1 MIDTIIE
8 NSYQKKVEIRKKISM
23 DEAEKNE
30 VFHQIK
36 NENYES
42 STLIDNKVK
51 KADFTINSNID
62 NLLSYSVVDADN
74 KKIRE
79 QLLKFQKEIIAS
91 EPLIMKAKK
100 KKNKHLFKGDFT
112 LSEKMKKTKVK
123 EFSFLNKNQKYLA
136 YLERFSSKVNSNKN
150 KNKNLRNI
158 NSNNKFKSKS
168 MIDSIYHP
176 ESAKVPV
183 SKKYKNHSL
192 NSDSFFITK
201 IPNTNFFPNKTNI
214 ILNNFNSTKIT
225 SKEQKLRKMRK
236 LIKESNSHMLDIYT
250 GLKNIKQNKITS
262 FDNIIDSNNGP
273 QSQKSDYK
281 TIKSGRSL
289 RNIDKFINLHLQ
301 KNQSVANVNRKFQTL
316 FQKIFHNKRFS
327 NEKLDARTIMDPLD
341 KFVKGSYKEIKLDNV
356 INQSL
361 GQRIWIKKSTAN
373 IVSYGKSCQQI
384 SDDIFYKE
392 RKRIIAIYP
401 KIEEEAKILVPK
413 KRIDKRN
420 PLFSKLI
427 DNVNKINDVFLEEYN
442 LLKRV
447 NRRMRRHKIK

>member
-1 MIDTIIE
+1 MID
-8 NSYQKKVEIRKKISM
+8 NV
-23 DEAEKNE
+23 
-30 VFHQIK
+30 
-36 NENYES
+36 
-42 STLIDNKVK
+42 
-51 KADFTINSNID
+51 
-62 NLLSYSVVDADN
+62 
-74 KKIRE
+74 
-79 QLLKFQKEIIAS
+79 
-91 EPLIMKAKK
+91 
-100 KKNKHLFKGDFT
+100 
-112 LSEKMKKTKVK
+112 
-123 EFSFLNKNQKYLA
+123 
-136 YLERFSSKVNSNKN
+136 
-150 KNKNLRNI
+150 
-158 NSNNKFKSKS
+158 
-168 MIDSIYHP
+168 YHP
-176 ESAKVPV
+176 ESAKVPI
-183 SKKYKNHSL
+183 SKKNKIHNL

-262 FDNIIDSNNGP
+262 FDNIIDSNSGP
-273 QSQKSDYK
+273 KSQKSDYK
-281 TIKSGRSL
+281 AIKSGRSL

-447 NRRMRRHKIK
+447 NRRMRKNKIK

>member
-1 MIDTIIE
+1 MIDSIIE
-8 NSYQKKVEIRKKISM
+8 NSYQNKVEIRKKISM
-23 DEAEKNE
+23 DESEKNE
-30 VFHQIK
+30 VFHQMK

-51 KADFTINSNID
+51 NADFTINSNID
-62 NLLSYSVVDADN
+62 NLLSYSVVDSNN
-74 KKIRE
+74 KRIRE
-79 QLLKFQKEIIAS
+79 QLLKFQKEILAS
-91 EPLIMKAKK
+91 EPINFKAKK
-100 KKNKHLFKGDFT
+100 KKNKYLFKGDFT
-112 LSEKMKKTKVK
+112 LSEKMQKTKIK
-123 EFSFLNKNQKYLA
+123 EFSFLNKNKKNFS
-136 YLERFSSKVNSNKN
+136 YLERFSSKINSNKN
-150 KNKNLRNI
+150 KNLKNI
-158 NSNNKFKSKS
+158 NNNNKFKSKS
-168 MIDSIYHP
+168 MMDNIYHP
-176 ESAKVPV
+176 ESAKVPMP
-183 SKKYKNHSL
+183 KKNKIHSL
-192 NSDSFFITK
+192 NNDSFFITK

-214 ILNNFNSTKIT
+214 ILNNFNTTKIK
-225 SKEQKLRKMRK
+225 SKEQKMRKMRK
-236 LIKESNSHMLDIYT
+236 LIKESNSCMLDIYT
-250 GLKNIKQNKITS
+250 GLKNIKQNKVTS
-262 FDNIIDSNNGP
+262 FDNLMNSSNGL
-273 QSQKSDYK
+273 QSQKSDFK

-301 KNQSVANVNRKFQTL
+301 KSQSVASVNRKFQTL

-373 IVSYGKSCQQI
+373 IVSYGKSCQKI

-442 LLKRV
+442 LLKGV

>member
-1 MIDTIIE
+1 
-8 NSYQKKVEIRKKISM
+8 
-23 DEAEKNE
+23 
-30 VFHQIK
+30 
-36 NENYES
+36 
-42 STLIDNKVK
+42 
-51 KADFTINSNID
+51 
-62 NLLSYSVVDADN
+62 
-74 KKIRE
+74 
-79 QLLKFQKEIIAS
+79 
-91 EPLIMKAKK
+91 
-100 KKNKHLFKGDFT
+100 
-112 LSEKMKKTKVK
+112 
-123 EFSFLNKNQKYLA
+123 
-136 YLERFSSKVNSNKN
+136 LERFSSKVNSNKN

-262 FDNIIDSNNGP
+262 FDNIIDSNSGP
-273 QSQKSDYK
+273 KSQKSDYK
-281 TIKSGRSL
+281 AIKSGRSL

>member
-1 MIDTIIE
+1 MIDSIIE
-8 NSYQKKVEIRKKISM
+8 NSYQNKVEIRKKISM
-23 DEAEKNE
+23 DESEKNE
-30 VFHQIK
+30 VFHQMK

-51 KADFTINSNID
+51 NADFTINSNID
-62 NLLSYSVVDADN
+62 NLLSYSVVDSNN
-74 KKIRE
+74 KRIRE
-79 QLLKFQKEIIAS
+79 QLLKFQKEILAS
-91 EPLIMKAKK
+91 EPINFKAKK
-100 KKNKHLFKGDFT
+100 KKNKYLFKGDFT
-112 LSEKMKKTKVK
+112 LSEKMQKTKIK
-123 EFSFLNKNQKYLA
+123 EFSFLNKNKKNFS
-136 YLERFSSKVNSNKN
+136 YLERFSSKINTN
-150 KNKNLRNI
+150 KNKNLKNI
-158 NSNNKFKSKS
+158 NNNKFKSKS
-168 MIDSIYHP
+168 MMDNIYHP
-176 ESAKVPV
+176 ESAKVPMP
-183 SKKYKNHSL
+183 KKNKIHSL
-192 NSDSFFITK
+192 NNDSFFITK

-214 ILNNFNSTKIT
+214 ILNNFNTTKIK
-225 SKEQKLRKMRK
+225 SKEQKMRKMRK
-236 LIKESNSHMLDIYT
+236 LIKESNSCMLDIYT
-250 GLKNIKQNKITS
+250 GLKNIKQNKVTS
-262 FDNIIDSNNGP
+262 FDNLMNSSNGL
-273 QSQKSDYK
+273 QSQKSDFK

-301 KNQSVANVNRKFQTL
+301 KSQSVASVNRKFQTL

-373 IVSYGKSCQQI
+373 IVSYGKSCQKI

-447 NRRMRRHKIK
+447 NRRMRKNKIK

>member
-91 EPLIMKAKK
+91 EPMIIKAKK

-150 KNKNLRNI
+150 KNLRNI

-168 MIDSIYHP
+168 LIDNVYHP
-176 ESAKVPV
+176 ESAKVPI
-183 SKKYKNHSL
+183 SKKNKIHNL

-273 QSQKSDYK
+273 QYQKSDYK

>member
-1 MIDTIIE
+1 MIDSIIE
-8 NSYQKKVEIRKKISM
+8 NSYQNKVEIRKKISM
-23 DEAEKNE
+23 DESEKNE
-30 VFHQIK
+30 VFHQMK
-36 NENYES
+36 NENYET

-51 KADFTINSNID
+51 NADFTINSNID
-62 NLLSYSVVDADN
+62 NLLSYSVVDSNN
-74 KKIRE
+74 KRIRE
-79 QLLKFQKEIIAS
+79 QLLKFQKEILAS
-91 EPLIMKAKK
+91 EPINIKAQK
-100 KKNKHLFKGDFT
+100 KKNKYLFKGDFT
-112 LSEKMKKTKVK
+112 LSEKMQKTKIK
-123 EFSFLNKNQKYLA
+123 EFSFLNKNKKNFS
-136 YLERFSSKVNSNKN
+136 YLERFSSKINSN

-158 NSNNKFKSKS
+158 NNNNKYKSKS
-168 MIDSIYHP
+168 MMDNIYHP
-176 ESAKVPV
+176 ESAKVPMP
-183 SKKYKNHSL
+183 KKNKIHSL
-192 NSDSFFITK
+192 NNDSFFITK

-214 ILNNFNSTKIT
+214 ILNNFNTTKIK
-225 SKEQKLRKMRK
+225 SKEQKMRKMRK
-236 LIKESNSHMLDIYT
+236 LIKESNSCMLDIYT
-250 GLKNIKQNKITS
+250 GLKNIKQNKVTS
-262 FDNIIDSNNGP
+262 FDNLMNSSNGL
-273 QSQKSDYK
+273 QSQKSDFK

-301 KNQSVANVNRKFQTL
+301 KSQSVASVNRKFQTL

-373 IVSYGKSCQQI
+373 IVSYGKSCQKI

-447 NRRMRRHKIK
+447 NRRMRKNKLK

>member
-1 MIDTIIE
+1 MIDSIIE
-8 NSYQKKVEIRKKISM
+8 NSYQNKVEIRKKISM
-23 DEAEKNE
+23 DESEKNE
-30 VFHQIK
+30 VFHQMK
-36 NENYES
+36 NENYET

-51 KADFTINSNID
+51 NADFTINSNID
-62 NLLSYSVVDADN
+62 NLLSYSVVDSNN

-79 QLLKFQKEIIAS
+79 QLLKFQKEILAS
-91 EPLIMKAKK
+91 EPINFKAKK
-100 KKNKHLFKGDFT
+100 KKNKYLFKGDFT
-112 LSEKMKKTKVK
+112 LSEKMQKTKIK
-123 EFSFLNKNQKYLA
+123 EFSFLNKNKKNFS
-136 YLERFSSKVNSNKN
+136 YLERFSSKINPN

-158 NSNNKFKSKS
+158 NNNNKFKSKS
-168 MIDSIYHP
+168 MMDNIYHP
-176 ESAKVPV
+176 ESAKVPMP
-183 SKKYKNHSL
+183 KKNKIHSL
-192 NSDSFFITK
+192 NNDSFFITK

-214 ILNNFNSTKIT
+214 ILNNFNTTKIK
-225 SKEQKLRKMRK
+225 SKEQKMRKMRK
-236 LIKESNSHMLDIYT
+236 LIKESNSCMLDIYT
-250 GLKNIKQNKITS
+250 GLKNIKQNKVTS
-262 FDNIIDSNNGP
+262 FDNLMNSSNGL
-273 QSQKSDYK
+273 QSQKSDFK

-301 KNQSVANVNRKFQTL
+301 KSQSVASVNRKFQTL

-373 IVSYGKSCQQI
+373 IVSYGKSCQKI

-401 KIEEEAKILVPK
+401 KIEEEAKILVPR

-447 NRRMRRHKIK
+447 NRRMRKNKIK